1 MNIYQSGSCTFSAFQ
16 IVGVLPYKHLA
27 ISLSLFKSKETGSC
41 WVRTVKSMNRDSY
54 HMEFD
59 DEMENSPDYVEND

>member
-1 MNIYQSGSCTFSAFQ
+1 
-16 IVGVLPYKHLA
+16 
-27 ISLSLFKSKETGSC
+27 
-41 WVRTVKSMNRDSY
+41 MNRDSY